1 MHPDP
6 SNAAG
11 IDNDMTDGGALDIG
25 CGNWDDKAAAIE
37 LRQYGE

>member
-11 IDNDMTDGGALDIG
+11 VDNDMTDGGALDSRHRM
-25 CGNWDDKAAAIE
+25 WDDKAAIE
-37 LRQYGE
+37 LCQYGE